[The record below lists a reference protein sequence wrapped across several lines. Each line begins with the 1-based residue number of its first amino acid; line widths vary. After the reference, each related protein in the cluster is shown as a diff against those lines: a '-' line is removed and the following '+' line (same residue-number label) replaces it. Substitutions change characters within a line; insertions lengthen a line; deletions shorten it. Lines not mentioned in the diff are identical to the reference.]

1 MKSGAIECELHETIS
16 LVSRGVKV
24 LLKMIMMRTRNKIRP
39 EIGEKQFG
47 FVQDAEDLYVC
58 FIDYP
63 KEFGKMKREEHFNI
77 LEGLDLDR
85 KNIRVINL
93 NWEQAACMRMGYET
107 RENTIQGL
115 VIGGHNIINLRYAN
129 DTIKCRVRRKT
140 RALGQSS
147 IRKQKKRAINK
158 LQRLNV
164 WLLARRIVRYAECKL
179 INYLAFVCL
188 SACVHACVCARSI

>member
-1 MKSGAIECELHETIS
+1 MNEVYHNGGIPEDLSKSIFIALSMKSGAIECELHETIS

-147 IRKQKKRAINK
+147 IRKQKKGAINK
-158 LQRLNV
+158 L
-164 WLLARRIVRYAECKL
+164 
-179 INYLAFVCL
+179 
-188 SACVHACVCARSI
+188 